1 MHDFQYRGD
10 ELFCEEVPVRGIAE
24 TVGTPFYL
32 YGLNTLESHFRAF
45 QNAFSKVD
53 HLICF
58 SAKANSNIAILRIF
72 IRMGGGVD
80 VVSGGELFRSMKAS
94 ASPDKIVYSGVG
106 KREDEI
112 EYALELPILMFNIE
126 STQELVLIDQIAG
139 RMKTKAPVALRV
151 NPDVDPKTHPYIST
165 GLKKNK
171 FGINLQKSL
180 DDYRLA
186 NTLPNVKVIG
196 VSCHIGSQLTEI
208 KPFVEAVQRIKE
220 LVLKLR
226 AEGMNIQYMDI
237 GGGLGITYNQEEP
250 PHPRDYARALMKEL
264 KEIDCT
270 LILEP
275 GRVIVGNAG
284 ILVTKV
290 LYTKEGDEKNFI
302 VVDGAMNDLI
312 RPSLYGSYQRIQPV
326 RRSDRP
332 EWTADVVGPICE
344 SSDFLA
350 KDRKLPKAE
359 QGDFLAVMSAGAYG
373 FSMSSNYNS
382 RPRAAEVLVAK
393 DKFFVIRQREDYDD
407 LIRGEV
413 IPDFLK

>member
-32 YGLNTLESHFRAF
+32 YSLNTLESHFRAF

-72 IRMGGGVD
+72 VRMGGGVD

-94 ASPDKIVYSGVG
+94 VSPDKIVYSGVG

-196 VSCHIGSQLTEI
+196 VSCHIGSQLTEVR
-208 KPFVEAVQRIKE
+208 PFVEAVQRIKE

-284 ILVTKV
+284 VLVTKV
-290 LYTKEGDEKNFI
+290 LYTKAGEEKNFI
-302 VVDGAMNDLI
+302 VVDAAMNDLI
-312 RPSLYGSYQRIQPV
+312 RPSLYGSYQRVQPV
-326 RRSDRP
+326 HRSDRP

-359 QGDFLAVMSAGAYG
+359 QGDLLAVMSAGAYG

-382 RPRAAEVLVAK
+382 RPRVAEVLVAK